1 MNESINLKK
10 LGLFHDKFEFIL
22 RHLMHNTVRYAN
34 IPIKFYLEREVGF
47 GVKLEFFSGFRSDDE
62 IILLNDCLHL
72 HASMN
77 LKSRSLRFQVSRKRT
92 RPDTRLPQS
101 RAGGQGPYLRSLD
114 DLGRSSEA
122 VDRKN
127 PKKVKCDG
135 RTDRQSRV

>member
-77 LKSRSLRFQVSRKRT
+77 LKSRSLRFQVSRKRKRRIKEET
-92 RPDTRLPQS
+92 RSTL
-101 RAGGQGPYLRSLD
+101 
-114 DLGRSSEA
+114 
-122 VDRKN
+122 
-127 PKKVKCDG
+127 
-135 RTDRQSRV
+135 SRVACAQSFSQSFSSSLHHLLSVHA